1 MLLSIASNIY
11 ISLSNCMI
19 APPFISRQTWIKCC
33 SAVATLQAEQGPCEP
48 SKNLIRKIG
57 EQQRARESNRDPE
70 RESQREP
77 QKESVRARGSQREPE
92 RAGE

>member
-48 SKNLIRKIG
+48 SKDLIRKIG
-57 EQQRARESNRDPE
+57 EQQRARESEREPE
-70 RESQREP
+70 RKPQR
-77 QKESVRARGSQREPE
+77 ESVRARGSQRELESEPE
-92 RAGE
+92 